1 MWMSWSWTEHT
12 TIQFPVYIRI
22 EKFTSD
28 PCRPRGSQMCQEY
41 KALGIFQYL
50 VAPSLPTW
58 DRQPLGL
65 RGWYFDSLTVE
76 QKFAWLPLALN
87 PQHSS
92 RILGGSRMLLS
103 TLAIGLLSVDDFDSP
118 AICII
123 LHTILSLMFCVFL
136 RFFCSVFIGTSAIS
150 SSDSSEPHCCGSL
163 LPKQLRFQADIPS
176 INPVS
181 KQTYL
186 RIDCI

>member
-1 MWMSWSWTEHT
+1 MSVLYLRVAAVTNVWILREDTNVNVLILNWTYHL
-12 TIQFPVYIRI
+12 TIRHATVTIIQQYNFLSILGI

-92 RILGGSRMLLS
+92 RILGGSRMFLS

-118 AICII
+118 GFA
-123 LHTILSLMFCVFL
+123 
-136 RFFCSVFIGTSAIS
+136 
-150 SSDSSEPHCCGSL
+150 
-163 LPKQLRFQADIPS
+163 
-176 INPVS
+176 
-181 KQTYL
+181 
-186 RIDCI
+186 